1 SLLCVVLSR
10 PGHTGRFYRSPTKA
24 DIQAVDEAADEI
36 QRRKDAH
43 SGELPLIPEG
53 RLNHLRGFFNIVL
66 YGMETLGGLCNPRH
80 QLSLTTLSRLARM
93 VGEQLS
99 KRESPEY
106 VAAVQTCLA
115 LVVDRQADKLS
126 SLGRWDTSRENP
138 QGTFGRQALPM
149 VWDYSEV
156 NPFSGSGGD
165 WDTAVDW
172 IVRVIE
178 Q

>member
-1 SLLCVVLSR
+1 
-10 PGHTGRFYRSPTKA
+10 
-24 DIQAVDEAADEI
+24 
-36 QRRKDAH
+36 
-43 SGELPLIPEG
+43 
-53 RLNHLRGFFNIVL
+53 VL
-66 YGMETLGGLCNPRH
+66 YGMETWGDLFTPRQ

-126 SLGRWDTSRENP
+126 SLGRWDTSRETP

-178 Q
+178 QEAIPAAFGGVPLPLHDLPGTAKKPGRRRSAPIFGASPQP